1 MKYGAMSIISALGTK
16 KQLHFAHDA
25 WGYIMDL
32 GNLKLE
38 PLIKISYNDNIFWL
52 YYVIFG
58 IASLIVLYTLTKD
71 YDN

>member
-1 MKYGAMSIISALGTK
+1 MSIISALGTK
-16 KQLHFAHDA
+16 KQLHFARDT

-38 PLIKISYNDNIFWL
+38 PLINISYNDNIFWL
-52 YYVIFG
+52 YYIIFG

>member
-1 MKYGAMSIISALGTK
+1 MSIISVIGTK
-16 KQLHFAHDA
+16 KQLHFARDA

-32 GNLKLE
+32 GMLKLE
-38 PLIKISYNDNIFWL
+38 PLINISYNDNIFWL